1 MQSSAAKLNDA
12 ILKRLVPLGALP
24 VEARRELLDQ
34 ARIESLPKGAY
45 VFRTGDTDDDAV
57 YLLDGEVQ
65 LFSGDQLTGAVR
77 GGTAAANHPLSPKR
91 PRENSGRARNQVTVL
106 RVHRPLLDKK
116 LTWFQEA
123 ADGSRP
129 THEDPANEWKVRLSR
144 SSLFSRVPAANI
156 QKIFSAM
163 QPVAMKKGDTVIR
176 QGSRGDYYF
185 VIERGRCAVTR
196 RPADHEQAL
205 KLGELNVGD
214 GFGEQALLSDGRHSV
229 TVTMLTDGVLRRL
242 EKDAF
247 ATLIKSPALRT
258 VTQTDAQTLVRA
270 GAVWLDVR
278 LAEEHRESGMSGSLN
293 VPLAALRQATGKLS
307 KSTPYIVY
315 CDTGERSSAA
325 AFALSQAGFDAYL
338 LDGGLMGLQERG
350 GQQASTGTGESD
362 KPMPNLSA
370 DITLSELQV
379 ALARVNQ
386 QIEEA
391 VRQRVNREAI
401 LRAQEEAA
409 ERLKR
414 EGKAAEQRAAQE
426 IAKRLEA
433 ARVKA
438 EKDAQRVEEIL
449 TAARRAQHQ
458 LQAARARAEEEAA
471 KQRIAVETLQA
482 ELREKLGAGKRRLEA
497 EYTEA
502 TQRIEALGRL
512 KEEAAFELSEER
524 NHLEAT
530 VGETAERL
538 SDLERELIQARQAHE
553 AAKAS
558 LRELD
563 RQRDRRLAEL
573 DREEENV
580 RAGAERQLR
589 EGRERLEVELAR
601 NMQLLDQAR
610 REQEKAE
617 AAKHQAEQ
625 ESGRIARETKA
636 AEERIRKDAAAH
648 LQAERKRLAQEA
660 TQIKRQLDAAK
671 RMQEKAEAAR
681 RTALEKVRKLQ
692 SVEAGVTSRA
702 TETAKKLEQELERR
716 EAELRRAKAETE
728 AARRARMDVEVN
740 KDIVENAATER
751 RAAEEDLRAQLEADV
766 QDWARQDHLRET
778 TIRTAS
784 SRIQEALKRI
794 NEQLEQ
800 ERREDTEA
808 TENML
813 EEIQSQL
820 KNAR

>member
-1 MQSSAAKLNDA
+1 MQSSAAKLDDA

-24 VEARRELLDQ
+24 GEARRELLDK

-57 YLLDGEVQ
+57 YLLDGEIQ
-65 LFSGDQLTGAVR
+65 LFSEDRLTGAVR
-77 GGTAAANHPLSPKR
+77 GGTAAASHPLSPKR

-106 RVHRPLLDKK
+106 RIHRPLLDKK

-123 ADGSRP
+123 ADGTRP
-129 THEDPANEWKVRLSR
+129 AREAQANEWKVRLSR
-144 SSLFSRVPAANI
+144 SNLFSRVPAANI
-156 QKIFSAM
+156 QKIFSSM

-176 QGSRGDYYF
+176 QGSQGDYYF
-185 VIERGRCAVTR
+185 VIEQGRCVVTR
-196 RPADHEQAL
+196 RPAEQEQAL
-205 KLGELNVGD
+205 KLADLNVGD

-242 EKDAF
+242 DKSAF
-247 ATLIKSPALRT
+247 AALVKSPALRT
-258 VTQTDAQTLVRA
+258 VTQADAQSLVRA

-278 LAEEHRESGMSGSLN
+278 LAEEHRESGISGSLN
-293 VPLAALRQATGKLS
+293 APLAALRQGMGKLA

-338 LDGGLMGLQERG
+338 LDGGLMGLQEPG
-350 GQQASTGTGESD
+350 GQPASASTGGSA
-362 KPMPNLSA
+362 KVMPSLSA
-370 DITLSELQV
+370 DIALSELKV

-386 QIEEA
+386 QVEEA
-391 VRQRVNREAI
+391 VRQRVKREAL
-401 LRAQEEAA
+401 LRAQQEAA
-409 ERLKR
+409 ERLQR
-414 EGKAAEQRAAQE
+414 QGKAAEQRAAQE
-426 IAKRLEA
+426 IAKRLEST
-433 ARVKA
+433 RLKA
-438 EKDAQRVEEIL
+438 ERDAERVEEIL
-449 TAARRAQHQ
+449 KAARQAQHQ
-458 LQAARARAEEEAA
+458 LEAARERAEEEAG
-471 KQRIAVETLQA
+471 KQRSAVETLQT
-482 ELREKLGAGKRRLEA
+482 ELREKLSAGKRRLEA
-497 EYTEA
+497 EYAEA
-502 TQRIEALGRL
+502 TQRIETLGRMK
-512 KEEAAFELSEER
+512 KEADSELSEER
-524 NHLEAT
+524 EHLEAS
-530 VGETAERL
+530 VGMTGERL
-538 SDLERELIQARQAHE
+538 SALERELIQARQAHE

-573 DREEENV
+573 EREEESL
-580 RAGAERQLR
+580 RAAAEGQLR
-589 EGRERLEVELAR
+589 AGRERLEAELAG

-617 AAKHQAEQ
+617 AAKRQAEE
-625 ESGRIARETKA
+625 ESARIARETKA
-636 AEERIRKDAAAH
+636 AEERIRKEAAAQ

-660 TQIKRQLDAAK
+660 TQIKQQLDVAK

-681 RTALEKVRKLQ
+681 RTAQEKVRKLQ

-702 TETAKKLEQELERR
+702 TETAKKLEQELARR
-716 EAELRRAKAETE
+716 EAEVRRAKEETE

-740 KDIVENAATER
+740 KDIVENAETER
-751 RAAEEDLRAQLEADV
+751 RAAEDNLRAQLAADV
-766 QDWARQDHLRET
+766 QDWARQDHVRET
-778 TIRTAS
+778 TIRTTS

-800 ERREDTEA
+800 ERREDAEA